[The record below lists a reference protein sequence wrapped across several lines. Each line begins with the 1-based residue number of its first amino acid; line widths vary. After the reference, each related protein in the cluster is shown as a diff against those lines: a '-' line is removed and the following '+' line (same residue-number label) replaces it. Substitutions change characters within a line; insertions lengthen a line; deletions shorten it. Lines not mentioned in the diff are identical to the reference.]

1 MCDAQTRRLV
11 LDALAL
17 LNPRGKAQPSPLQ
30 ITIALGCQA
39 EELDQAFVRA
49 LGQPA
54 SQLLPLL
61 TPEHLASLIAPLS
74 PRPRL
79 ELIHSE
85 RSEAEELTLLYD
97 YYDSP
102 YGELLLVCSERGLCM
117 SPFTYGDPAGTLERV
132 RRELRPQELRRA
144 QHPWHE
150 GALSSL
156 HNTDPYP
163 ELPPLH
169 LLGTP
174 FQRSVWEA
182 LTLIPRGSCVHYHTL
197 ADYIGRPK
205 ATRAVGTAVGDNPL
219 APFVPCHRVLPT
231 SNTLGGYYW
240 GHALKALLLLSEL
253 RPA

>member
-1 MCDAQTRRLV
+1 MSDPKARRLV
-11 LDALAL
+11 LDALQL
-17 LNPRGKAQPSPLQ
+17 LNPRGKAQPSPAQ
-30 ITIALGCQA
+30 IATALGCQA

-54 SQLLPLL
+54 SQLLP
-61 TPEHLASLIAPLS
+61 PLS
-74 PRPRL
+74 SRPRL

-85 RSEAEELTLLYD
+85 RSETEELTLLYD

-102 YGELLLVCSERGLCM
+102 YGELLLVCSEQGLCM

-132 RRELRPQELRRA
+132 RRELRPLELRRA

-150 GALSSL
+150 GALRSL
-156 HNTDPYP
+156 HSTDPYP

-197 ADYIGRPK
+197 ADYIARPK

>member
-1 MCDAQTRRLV
+1 MSDPKARRLV
-11 LDALAL
+11 LDALQL
-17 LNPRGKAQPSPLQ
+17 LNPRGKVQPSPTQ
-30 ITIALGCQA
+30 IATALGCQA

-61 TPEHLASLIAPLS
+61 APEHLASLIAPLS
-74 PRPRL
+74 PRPGL

-102 YGELLLVCSERGLCM
+102 YGELLLVSSEQGLCM

-182 LTLIPRGSCVHYHTL
+182 LILIPRGSCVHYHTL

>member
-1 MCDAQTRRLV
+1 MSDPKARRLV
-11 LDALAL
+11 LDALQL
-17 LNPRGKAQPSPLQ
+17 LNPRGKVQPSPAQ
-30 ITIALGCQA
+30 IATALRCQA
-39 EELDQAFVRA
+39 EELDQAFARV

-61 TPEHLASLIAPLS
+61 APEHLSSRIAPLS
-74 PRPRL
+74 SRPRL

-85 RSEAEELTLLYD
+85 RSETEELTLLYD

-102 YGELLLVCSERGLCM
+102 YGELLLVCSEQGLCM

-132 RRELRPQELRRA
+132 RRELRPLELRRA

-150 GALSSL
+150 GALRSL
-156 HNTDPYP
+156 HSTDPYP

-174 FQRSVWEA
+174 FQRSA
-182 LTLIPRGSCVHYHTL
+182 PPPPTLPPGGRVVHHPTRAHYFARL
-197 ADYIGRPK
+197 RP
-205 ATRAVGTAVGDNPL
+205 AGAVGTAVGDNPL

>member
-1 MCDAQTRRLV
+1 MCDAQARRLV
-11 LDALAL
+11 LEALAL
-17 LNPRGKAQPSPLQ
+17 LNPRGKAQPSPAQ
-30 ITIALGCQA
+30 ITTALGCQA

-74 PRPRL
+74 SRPRL

-85 RSEAEELTLLYD
+85 RSEAQRFTLLYD

-102 YGELLLVCSERGLCM
+102 YGELILFCSEQGLCK
-117 SPFTYGDPAGTLERV
+117 STFTYGDPAGTLERV
-132 RRELRPQELRRA
+132 RRELHPLELRRA

-150 GALSSL
+150 GALRSL
-156 HNTDPYP
+156 HSSDSYP

-197 ADYIGRPK
+197 ADYIARPK

>member
-1 MCDAQTRRLV
+1 MSDPKARRLV
-11 LDALAL
+11 LDALQL
-17 LNPRGKAQPSPLQ
+17 LNPRGKVQPSPAQ
-30 ITIALGCQA
+30 IATALGCQA
-39 EELDQAFVRA
+39 EELDQAFARA

-74 PRPRL
+74 PRPGL

-102 YGELLLVCSERGLCM
+102 YGELLLVCSEQGLCM

-132 RRELRPQELRRA
+132 RRELRPLELRRA

-150 GALSSL
+150 GALRSL
-156 HNTDPYP
+156 HSTDPHP

-174 FQRSVWEA
+174 FQRSVWES

-197 ADYIGRPK
+197 ADYIDRPK

>member
-39 EELDQAFVRA
+39 EELDQAFLGA

-61 TPEHLASLIAPLS
+61 TPEYLASLIAPLS

-132 RRELRPQELRRA
+132 RRELRPLELRRA

-150 GALSSL
+150 GALRSL
-156 HNTDPYP
+156 HSTDPHP

>member
-1 MCDAQTRRLV
+1 MSDPKARCLV
-11 LDALAL
+11 LDALQL
-17 LNPRGKAQPSPLQ
+17 LNPRGKAQPSPAQ
-30 ITIALGCQA
+30 IATALGCQA
-39 EELDQAFVRA
+39 EELDQAFVRV

-61 TPEHLASLIAPLS
+61 APEHLTSLIAPLS
-74 PRPRL
+74 PRPGL

-85 RSEAEELTLLYD
+85 RSEAQRLTLLYD

-132 RRELRPQELRRA
+132 RRELRPLELRRA

-150 GALSSL
+150 GALRSL
-156 HNTDPYP
+156 HNTDSYP

-197 ADYIGRPK
+197 ADYIDRPK
-205 ATRAVGTAVGDNPL
+205 ATRAVGTAVGDNP
-219 APFVPCHRVLPT
+219 ATECFPGATP
-231 SNTLGGYYW
+231 
-240 GHALKALLLLSEL
+240 
-253 RPA
+253 

>member
-1 MCDAQTRRLV
+1 MCDAQARRLV

-30 ITIALGCQA
+30 ISIALGCQA

-61 TPEHLASLIAPLS
+61 APEHLSSLITPLS
-74 PRPRL
+74 PRPGL

-85 RSEAEELTLLYD
+85 RSEAQQLTLLYD

-132 RRELRPQELRRA
+132 RRELRRA

-150 GALSSL
+150 GALHS
-156 HNTDPYP
+156 TDSYP

>member
-1 MCDAQTRRLV
+1 MSDPKARRLV
-11 LDALAL
+11 LDALQL
-17 LNPRGKAQPSPLQ
+17 LNPRGKVQPSPAQ
-30 ITIALGCQA
+30 IATAPGCQA

-49 LGQPA
+49 LAQPA

-61 TPEHLASLIAPLS
+61 APGHLSSLIAPLS
-74 PRPRL
+74 PRPGL

-85 RSEAEELTLLYD
+85 RSEAQRLTLLYD

-132 RRELRPQELRRA
+132 RRELRPLELRRTL
-144 QHPWHE
+144 HPWHE
-150 GALSSL
+150 GALRSL
-156 HNTDPYP
+156 HSTDSHP

-197 ADYIGRPK
+197 ADYIDRPK